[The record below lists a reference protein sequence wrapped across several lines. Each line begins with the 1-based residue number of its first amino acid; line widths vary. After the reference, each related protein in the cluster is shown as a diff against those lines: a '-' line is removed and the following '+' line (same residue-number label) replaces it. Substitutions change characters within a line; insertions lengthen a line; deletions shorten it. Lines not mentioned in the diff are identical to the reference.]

1 MEYFLYFSVAIL
13 IGIIL
18 GYGVIRY
25 LMPKLLN
32 EAKSQLWSEKE
43 KMDSSLAQSVDQL
56 QERITK
62 MLTEQRVIWQ
72 STSETV
78 SELNSSYIRWET
90 ALANPI
96 RQGRLAEIGL
106 EEMLQSAGLIEGVN
120 YKVQPIQANGGR
132 PDISVL
138 LPDNAEI
145 IIDAKA
151 PWNLYQQ
158 FIEAEE
164 DERDERKQA
173 FADGML
179 NHVIEL
185 QERNYPQNAE
195 RQTPEVV
202 LMFLPNISMYLDARE
217 VNPNLTEQ
225 ALMRKISICPP
236 EILYSSLKTVALTWQ
251 QKKTYENVIEI
262 QALSKDLHS
271 RIKVFNNHLFKM
283 ATSLKSTVDNYN
295 KARKSYLARLA
306 PTLESFEDANLIPDT
321 DTIKEQSSTSGNLGY
336 PPKVDSNIEM
346 ESEDEIKDKD

>member
-1 MEYFLYFSVAIL
+1 MEYLLYFSLAML
-13 IGIIL
+13 IGLIL
-18 GYGVIRY
+18 GYGVITF
-25 LMPKLLN
+25 LMPRLMN
-32 EAKSQLWSEKE
+32 EAKNQLWDERE
-43 KMDSSLAQSVDQL
+43 RMDSSLATSVDEL
-56 QERITK
+56 QRRVST
-62 MLTEQRVIWQ
+62 MLAEQQIIWRNTAQ
-72 STSETV
+72 TV
-78 SELNSSYIRWET
+78 SELNTSYIRWET
-90 ALANPI
+90 ALANPA

-106 EEMLQSAGLIEGVN
+106 EEMLQAAGLIEGVN
-120 YKVQPIQANGGR
+120 YKVQPVQGNGGR
-132 PDISVL
+132 PDITVF

-164 DERDERKQA
+164 DQREQKKQA
-173 FADGML
+173 FAEGMRS
-179 NHVIEL
+179 HIIAL

-217 VNPNLTEQ
+217 ADPNLTEE
-225 ALMRKISICPP
+225 ALLRKVSICPP

-283 ATSLKSTVDNYN
+283 AASLKSTVENYN

-321 DTIKEQSSTSGNLGY
+321 DTIKEQSNTSANLGY
-336 PPKVDSNIEM
+336 PPEVDSNM
-346 ESEDEIKDKD
+346 EVATEDQIKDKG